1 MNAILSPVNSILLC
15 KGGVLS
21 PDGRSKSFSASA
33 DGFGRGEGCG
43 VVILKRT
50 SDAERDGDQILA
62 TIRGTAI
69 GHNGNNG
76 GLTAPSGKSQQ
87 QMMRRA
93 LANAGIQPS
102 EVQYL
107 EAHATGTELGDPI
120 EVQAAAEV
128 LGRGRDAE
136 HPLLLGSAKANL
148 SHLEAA
154 GGISGL
160 IKVVLSMRNG
170 VIPGQIHFDEPS
182 PHIAWDR
189 IRAQVV
195 TEETAWPDP
204 SRPIAGIN
212 ALGMTGT
219 NAHVILEGAPAET
232 HEEPDSEETETT
244 PQVLVLSGPTEGGLQ
259 ALAQQFANALA
270 NVPTGEFS
278 DFCSSAA
285 AGRKHFSHRLA
296 LVADSPDAA
305 AKALAAFAAD
315 PNSDEVSHDNVK
327 KAAAVAWVFPDQ
339 LEDIPAFAAKL
350 DEMGPILRKTLK
362 SCDELVEWDE
372 EVSLEKA
379 LLEDASLLDTP
390 AVRIPAQFA
399 VQMAAA
405 KIWFDRGI
413 EPETVIGDGIGNYA
427 AACVSDLMDWEDGFR
442 VAAKHG

>member
-1 MNAILSPVNSILLC
+1 M
-15 KGGVLS
+15 
-21 PDGRSKSFSASA
+21 SFSKELQQKPTKS
-33 DGFGRGEGCG
+33 R
-43 VVILKRT
+43 ILKKLRPLPR
-50 SDAERDGDQILA
+50 SLF
-62 TIRGTAI
+62 
-69 GHNGNNG
+69 
-76 GLTAPSGKSQQ
+76 S
-87 QMMRRA
+87 
-93 LANAGIQPS
+93 
-102 EVQYL
+102 
-107 EAHATGTELGDPI
+107 
-120 EVQAAAEV
+120 AA
-128 LGRGRDAE
+128 R
-136 HPLLLGSAKANL
+136 P
-148 SHLEAA
+148 
-154 GGISGL
+154 
-160 IKVVLSMRNG
+160 KV
-170 VIPGQIHFDEPS
+170 DC
-182 PHIAWDR
+182 
-189 IRAQVV
+189 
-195 TEETAWPDP
+195 
-204 SRPIAGIN
+204 RP
-212 ALGMTGT
+212 
-219 NAHVILEGAPAET
+219 
-232 HEEPDSEETETT
+232 
-244 PQVLVLSGPTEGGLQ
+244 
-259 ALAQQFANALA
+259 LAQQFANALA

-339 LEDIPAFAAKL
+339 LEDLPAFAAKL

-442 VAAKHG
+442 VAAKHGELIGDSQDPSEERIDEFEAFVDDIDHRPPNSPFIDSQSGKVVPVHKMLGGTYWRDHLFAETDWEASAKAIEGMACSYFLEFGNDSTLAGKLSKTDPTTLDAFTDAAPRRAVCRWLQP